1 MSDKLKVV
9 QIEEEANRDT
19 IETLEHALTL
29 AQAGKIIGIVGAF
42 KMRNGVTRKIVH
54 GAFID
59 DIPKAIGELET
70 VKMWLYGELELH
82 EVATREEELKELED
96 EKNPEP

>member
-1 MSDKLKVV
+1 MGIDPTKAQIVKSCLVALFKDVRPNRINRRFIFNDGDLGCDLELDK
-9 QIEEEANRDT
+9 
-19 IETLEHALTL
+19 
-29 AQAGKIIGIVGAF
+29 
-42 KMRNGVTRKIVH
+42 
-54 GAFID
+54 AFID